1 MNLTASGI
9 PLSMIRA
16 MNLTNTALYRT
27 KFRMGLP
34 GLGFGLCGHDC
45 MSLIGVETTSSRAY
59 ESLYYTIRVDCEQQS
74 RG

>member
-27 KFRMGLP
+27 KFRMGRSGAGGSRLP
-34 GLGFGLCGHDC
+34 F
-45 MSLIGVETTSSRAY
+45 AF
-59 ESLYYTIRVDCEQQS
+59 RVSVALRIVCD
-74 RG
+74 RGIHV